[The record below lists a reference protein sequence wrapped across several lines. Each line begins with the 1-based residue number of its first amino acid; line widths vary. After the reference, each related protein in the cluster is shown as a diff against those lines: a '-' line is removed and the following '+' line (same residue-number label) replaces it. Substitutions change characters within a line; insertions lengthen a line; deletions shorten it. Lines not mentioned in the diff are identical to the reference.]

1 MIALMVDEPSYEL
14 SFSLRHVAAVLDG
27 SRASL
32 RTLSV
37 LKDFAQRYGSRITV
51 IYQGSD
57 DEFLA
62 LLKESMSKA
71 GITYTVEKPS
81 DLLEFIRIKAPDL
94 LVLPLEGRTG
104 AEALEAAGPILSALA
119 YTESSIL
126 VLRY

>member
-1 MIALMVDEPSYEL
+1 MVDEPSYEL

-32 RTLSV
+32 RALSV
-37 LKDFAQRYGSRITV
+37 
-51 IYQGSD
+51 
-57 DEFLA
+57 
-62 LLKESMSKA
+62 
-71 GITYTVEKPS
+71 PS